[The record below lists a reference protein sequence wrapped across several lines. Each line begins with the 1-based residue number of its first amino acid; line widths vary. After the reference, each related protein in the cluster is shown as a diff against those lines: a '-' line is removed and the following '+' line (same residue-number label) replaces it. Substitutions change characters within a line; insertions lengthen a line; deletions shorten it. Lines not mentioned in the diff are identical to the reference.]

1 MHAPKTAE
9 KKANMAR
16 IKFVSKEVK
25 EADLLKRDRL
35 PISKFRAWK
44 IEKGDKSV
52 HLHDVLKKY
61 LEGCELWPKKR
72 KLFNSLNIEVE
83 ELNSISRIYFQP
95 KQVFKVF
102 GDMTASE
109 INDMYELINNAKRK
123 FRQGK

>member
-1 MHAPKTAE
+1 
-9 KKANMAR
+9 MAD
-16 IKFVSKEVK
+16 IQFVLKQVK
-25 EADLLKRDRL
+25 EADLLKRDKL

-61 LEGCELWPKKR
+61 LEGCELWPRKR
-72 KLFNSLNIEVE
+72 KLFNALDIEVE
-83 ELNSISRIYFQP
+83 EINSTTRIYFQL

-102 GDMTASE
+102 GAMSASE
-109 INDMYELINNAKRK
+109 INDMYELINDAKRK